1 MANEIIYN
9 PLLKRG
15 LQELGDTAAQE
26 AEIEDLRQKKVTK
39 FFAFTD
45 TLEPGEIAQ
54 YQGDDDSDNGLVN
67 GYFYKKTGVS
77 VVIAPPIN
85 EYQFTNDFPLNQ
97 PFVLGDYNFV
107 FGNYYQVK
115 NYNIQSSIISAIQ
128 THTYQNKYVALE
140 SIAVNTKVF
149 NRPLNRFEVVITI
162 DNVNYIATTDQ
173 GSQIDISGVSSSSFT
188 DLIEVGNAD
197 GTESFI
203 FLSKQYGFYTLLV
216 HWDFENNTIID
227 WFPFQCLYDTRNTPY
242 NYNTEQFQQVN
253 CQPAETVSDTVTED
267 DPNPVSGGGVF
278 NAIKDALPS
287 KDKWQVVETL
297 TNNSS
302 SVVTLPFSVPA
313 DGFYLLM
320 IGGTNG
326 GNNCVARLLTPN
338 NPPYGS
344 TLPIASTVMY
354 DGYGAVT
361 LCYLF
366 SGSVYN
372 FQLTEVTETTTAKII
387 RLS

>member
-9 PLLKRG
+9 PLLKKG
-15 LQELGDTAAQE
+15 FQELGDTAAQE

-54 YQGDDDSDNGLVN
+54 YQGDDDSVNGLTN
-67 GYFYKKTGVS
+67 GYFYKQTGVS

-85 EYQFTNDFPLNQ
+85 VFEFTNDFPLNQ

-115 NYNIQSSIISAIQ
+115 NFNIQSSIISSINVFGYETTFYTLENIAI
-128 THTYQNKYVALE
+128 N
-140 SIAVNTKVF
+140 SKVF
-149 NRPLNRFEVVITI
+149 NRSLNRFEIVTNI

-173 GSQIDISGVSSSSFT
+173 GTQINIGSASIPSFT

-197 GTESFI
+197 GSERFI
-203 FLSKQYGFYTLLV
+203 FLYKKNAFLTLLV
-216 HWDFENNTIID
+216 HWDFDNNTIID

-242 NYNTEQFQQVN
+242 NFNTEQFQQVN
-253 CQPAETVSDTVTED
+253 AQPAETVSDTVTKD
-267 DPNPVSGGGVF
+267 DPNPVSGGAVF
-278 NAIKDALPS
+278 NAIKDAIPS
-287 KDKWQVVETL
+287 EDKWEVVATL

-302 SVVTLPFSVPA
+302 SVVSLPFSVPKS
-313 DGFYLLM
+313 GFYLIM

-326 GNNCVARLLTPN
+326 GNNCMARLLTPSVA
-338 NPPYGS
+338 PFGS
-344 TLPIASTVMY
+344 TLPIASAVML
-354 DGYGAVT
+354 DGYGVAN

-366 SGSVYN
+366 SGHTYN